1 MEAFFN
7 TMSVPAKFLLAF
19 IVVLAVLGIGG
30 YLLRRLTG
38 GTLSISGP
46 RGRQPRLAIIDAASV
61 DGRRRLVL
69 VRRDNVEHL
78 LLIGG
83 PTDIV
88 VEPSIDRA
96 ALAASAAVHASPA
109 LRELTT
115 SPALESLQRA
125 SPTYEP
131 ISREPL
137 QPMSREPMSR
147 EPISREPIS
156 RELVSREPM
165 HREPMHR
172 EPISRSAATYEPVRP
187 SPAFEPAL
195 RPAPVLEETHWPAPE
210 PVAFAPVEPSHMS
223 WPAPEPVAQSPVE
236 PQHTSWPLPEPV
248 AAAPIEQPHT
258 PWPAPEPAALEPVE
272 QAWPAPEAVAVTPV
286 EPAHASWPAPEPIA
300 PAHVEPVA
308 AEPAQALR
316 EAAQWPFDEG
326 TIAPPLTPTPVE
338 PEPVIPPPPPPQPAF
353 EPVFET
359 RRMPTAP
366 PLPPRNEQNDASNLT
381 EMAQRLEAALRRPIR
396 PVERAAPP
404 TPHVAIEVPPP
415 EPAPLPAPPL
425 PMREL
430 SVVPQPVAAPEPIA
444 SPPRVP
450 APPIPSPRSAPVF
463 TSIEEEMASLLGR
476 APGRP

>member
-38 GTLSISGP
+38 GTLSVAGP
-46 RGRQPRLAIIDAASV
+46 RGRQPRLAVIDAASV

-88 VEPSIDRA
+88 VEPSIDKA
-96 ALAASAAVHASPA
+96 PLAASATMPVSPA
-109 LRELTT
+109 LRDLTT
-115 SPALESLQRA
+115 SPALESLQRP

-131 ISREPL
+131 
-137 QPMSREPMSR
+137 MSREPIPPISR

-156 RELVSREPM
+156 REPISREPM
-165 HREPMHR
+165 HREF
-172 EPISRSAATYEPVRP
+172 ISRSAATYEPVRP

-195 RPAPVLEETHWPAPE
+195 RSAPVLEETHWPAPE
-210 PVAFAPVEPSHMS
+210 PLPVAPVEPSHTSWPATEPVATSQVEPPHTS
-223 WPAPEPVAQSPVE
+223 WPAPEPVAAAPVE
-236 PQHTSWPLPEPV
+236 QSHTPWPEP
-248 AAAPIEQPHT
+248 AALAPIEPT
-258 PWPAPEPAALEPVE
+258 WPAPEP
-272 QAWPAPEAVAVTPV
+272 VAITPV
-286 EPAHASWPAPEPIA
+286 EPAHVTWPAPEPVA
-300 PAHVEPVA
+300 PPSVEPAH
-308 AEPAQALR
+308 ALR
-316 EAAQWPFDEG
+316 EAAQWPFDEDAV
-326 TIAPPLTPTPVE
+326 APPLMPMPVE
-338 PEPVIPPPPPPQPAF
+338 PEPVIPPPPPPPAF

-366 PLPPRNEQNDASNLT
+366 PLPPRNGQNDASNLT

-404 TPHVAIEVPPP
+404 VPHVAIEVPPP
-415 EPAPLPAPPL
+415 EPAPPPAPPQPPL
-425 PMREL
+425 LEL
-430 SVVPQPVAAPEPIA
+430 SVVPQPIAAPEPIA
-444 SPPRVP
+444 PPPPPVPTP
-450 APPIPSPRSAPVF
+450 APAPTRPAPAF